1 MKTFTDR
8 WRELDWDDIRLR
20 INSKTPDDVERAL
33 HCARPGREEMMAL
46 LSPAAEALLE
56 PLAQQAQRLTRQ
68 RFGHTVSFY
77 VPLYLSN
84 LCANDCTYCG
94 FSMSNRI
101 KRKTLDAGEIAREC
115 AAIKSLGFDHLLLV
129 TGEHQTK
136 VGMDYFR
143 THFPA
148 IRRQFASLQMEVQP
162 LAEHEYA
169 ELKTLGLDGV
179 MVYQETYHEAV
190 YARHHL
196 RGNKQDFFWRLE
208 TPDRLGRAGI
218 DRIGLGA
225 LIGLSDS
232 WRVDCFMVA
241 EHLLWLQQ
249 HYWQS
254 RYSVSFPRLRPCTG
268 GVEPASIMDERQ
280 LVQTICAFRLLVPEV
295 ELSLSTRE
303 SPAFRDNVIPLAI
316 TSVSAFSKTQPGGY
330 ADDHPELE
338 QFAPHDSRRPE
349 EVAAA
354 LSRSGIQPVWKDWD
368 SFLGRGAQKS

>member
-115 AAIKSLGFDHLLLV
+115 AAIKALGFDHLLLV

-179 MVYQETYHEAV
+179 MVYQETYQEAV

-232 WRVDCFMVA
+232 WRVDCYMVA

-349 EVAAA
+349 VVAAA

>member
-115 AAIKSLGFDHLLLV
+115 AAIKALGFDHLLLV
-129 TGEHQTK
+129 AGEHQTK

-232 WRVDCFMVA
+232 WRVDCYMVA

-349 EVAAA
+349 VVAAA